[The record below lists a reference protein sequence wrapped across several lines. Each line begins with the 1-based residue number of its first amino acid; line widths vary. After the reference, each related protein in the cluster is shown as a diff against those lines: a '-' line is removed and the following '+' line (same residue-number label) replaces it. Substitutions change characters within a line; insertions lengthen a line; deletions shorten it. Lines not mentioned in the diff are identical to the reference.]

1 MNKIVIGII
10 AVLFSSP
17 VFGQGYTYAPV
28 DSLST
33 LSLTKLDSLYPSAFS
48 TDSASNLTT
57 ISRPEFDSIF
67 SIAIRPVILELMKV
81 SEEIKAPASS
91 FSYLLYFNANGVLDH
106 ARINII
112 LTQEGHSLTIEYP
125 DSILGHLLSNFSLGF
140 SANRAYSQCGSTY
153 LGARPH
159 IPVLD
164 GPKRYL
170 LAYQPGKAQT
180 IYGIAIG
187 IVGQDVICNAPY
199 NQTTNGINLQIGVG
213 LFHWHKIPFRYEPD
227 PHWLSINE
235 NTQKSITNGLQCSI
249 FGTQTDVVN
258 GVAISGFVSV
268 GDRLNGLALNLG
280 SSHYT
285 LVNGMTVSFRNTA
298 LKTNGVQIGIINSS
312 NEMNGVQV
320 GLRNNVQATDQS
332 VLQVG
337 LWNTINGKSF
347 PIVNFRR

>member
-1 MNKIVIGII
+1 MSRFFVGIV
-10 AVLFSSP
+10 VLLMSSP
-17 VFGQGYTYAPV
+17 LFGQGYIYAPI
-28 DSLST
+28 DSLRTMPNSR
-33 LSLTKLDSLYPSAFS
+33 LDSLYPSAFS
-48 TDSASNLTT
+48 IDTVSNLTT

-67 SIAIRPVILELMKV
+67 SNAIRPVISELMRV
-81 SEEIKAPASS
+81 SDEIKAPASS
-91 FSYLLYFNANGVLDH
+91 FSYLFYFNANGVLDH
-106 ARINII
+106 ARISII
-112 LTQEGHSLTIEYP
+112 LAQEGHSLTIEYP
-125 DSILGHLLSNFSLGF
+125 DSILNHLLSNFSLGF

-159 IPVLD
+159 IPVLV

-199 NQTTNGINLQIGVG
+199 NQTTNGINFQIGAG
-213 LFHWHKIPFRYEPD
+213 LLHWHKIPIGYTPAPF
-227 PHWLSINE
+227 LKI
-235 NTQKSITNGLQCSI
+235 NTQKSITNGLQCSL

-258 GVAISGFVSV
+258 GLAVSGFVSV
-268 GDRLNGLALNLG
+268 GEQLNGIALNLG
-280 SSHYT
+280 SSHYQK
-285 LVNGMTVSFRNTA
+285 VNGLSISFRNSTA
-298 LKTNGVQIGIINSS
+298 QTNGVQLGIINGSLQ
-312 NEMNGVQV
+312 MRGVQV

-347 PIVNFRR
+347 PILNYRR